1 MFKEIHEVE
10 HNLDGVKEEHTI
22 RLIDVMDILVSQGR
36 KELAEELAQQ
46 DSSLFDSVFVKG
58 KLKDGGSVFSQKNKD
73 GELHGKRLELDLDGK
88 LRVFSSWHNDLKEGT
103 TKYYAPDGHL
113 EKEVP
118 YHNGLRNG
126 LEKRYH
132 TDGKTL
138 SKTCEMEDGK
148 LNGLSTH
155 YRRDGS
161 KLSEMKFKDGK
172 PVGLKRIFEKDGKTV
187 AKEVPYTGTIKEFD
201 LNGKKIRETKYV
213 DGVPEI
219 KEEGKLCAIL
229 RANSQPAKQTESA
242 QQSVGQSNGQNAMMV
257 KSVMNLKNSGR

>member
-1 MFKEIHEVE
+1 MFKEIRSPEDYLEFFEVE
-10 HNLDGVKEEHTI
+10 EILRPLEWFGIEIPHDDLEHKWVKKEFSDGHYAI
-22 RLIDVMDILVSQGR
+22 F
-36 KELAEELAQQ
+36 QQ
-46 DSSLFDSVFVKG
+46 
-58 KLKDGGSVFSQKNKD
+58 KDGKRD
-73 GELHGKRLELDLDGK
+73 GDYFQFYPDGHLENTILY
-88 LRVFSSWHNDLKEGT
+88 HNGLENGLAKW
-103 TKYYAPDGHL
+103 YAPDGHL
-113 EKEVP
+113 KHEVP
-118 YHNGLRNG
+118 YHNGFRNG
-126 LEKRYH
+126 LEKYYH

-138 SKTCEMEDGK
+138 SKTWEMEDGK

-187 AKEVPYTGTIKEFD
+187 AKEVPYTGTIKEFG